1 VLIKCEKMRPPPLG
15 AYNPNFVPPVTG
27 VSGSMAPVA
36 NVYDSSGNF
45 QSRGRAGSF
54 KRRRVDEEID
64 RIYDL
69 SEDYPPLT
77 RPQRPELDLTK
88 VKGLVVEAGT
98 AAENVR
104 EMLKDDNLDPK
115 VKSLALLSIAI
126 VEALS
131 AAVEDGLVPVSTA
144 APGNSKGLAGAT
156 LDGGKFP
163 PPTAAK
169 PTVAPGLRELK
180 EGLQKADNE
189 SIIFDA
195 DLGPATMANRKSLAG
210 AFSAGIR
217 SATIAK
223 AVAEGQDPAEAV
235 RVMDDAISCITDM
248 EFIGSNSQ
256 RFKNKNNAIDSRNDK
271 FCTMPIRV
279 KFDDRNARIHFETV
293 SRKLCDLRAS
303 ISLPKPIRVEQAA
316 FLRAVRDRYPG
327 KVVTSRVDMRNLSLT
342 ALWKEHGAKSWT
354 LCPEA
359 VGLNPG
365 TLLPDYVPRTAFD
378 LGPVIVPPHSDD
390 SSQMSVEQPSQPAS
404 S

>member
-1 VLIKCEKMRPPPLG
+1 MRPPPLG

-36 NVYDSSGNF
+36 NAYDGSGNF

-77 RPQRPELDLTK
+77 RPQRPELDLKK
-88 VKGLVVEAGT
+88 VKGLVVEAGA
-98 AAENVR
+98 AAETVR
-104 EMLKDDNLDPK
+104 EMMKDENLDPK
-115 VKSLALLSIAI
+115 IKCLASLSIAI
-126 VEALS
+126 VDALS

-144 APGNSKGLAGAT
+144 TAGNPRGLAAAAM
-156 LDGGKFP
+156 DGGKFP

-180 EGLQKADNE
+180 EGLQKADTE

-210 AFSAGIR
+210 AFSAGVR
-217 SATIAK
+217 TATIAK
-223 AVAEGQDPAEAV
+223 AMADGLDPAEAV

-256 RFKNKNNAIDSRNDK
+256 KFTNKNNANDPRNDK
-271 FCTMPIRV
+271 FCTMPIKV

-293 SRKLCDLRAS
+293 SRKLCNLKAS

-316 FLRAVRDRYPG
+316 FLRAVRERYPG

-354 LCPEA
+354 LCPES

-365 TLLPDYVPRTAFD
+365 TLLPDYATRTTFD

-390 SSQMSVEQPSQPAS
+390 TNQMSVDQAAQPTNS
-404 S
+404 